1 MTDLLKKLHAELGA
15 LFSQE
20 DETPVVTKNRKA
32 KDIEEDDDEVETP
45 VKAKGKPTKPAEDED
60 EDEVEADDE
69 DEAPKP
75 KKGKATMVQVKAKL
89 KEVLEAKGRDA
100 AVALLKS
107 FDGAEKVGELE
118 EESYGEFLF
127 QTERVLSKKA
137 KDSNIKKK
145 AKVEDD
151 DDDL

>member
-32 KDIEEDDDEVETP
+32 KDIEEDDEVETP
-45 VKAKGKPTKPAEDED
+45 VKAKGKPTKPAED